1 MEHKQYIMQ
10 EELRANNG
18 ALPIKFVKQQNKV
31 FVQTDDTYYDGYDEG
46 RRYEN
51 YDIERDDMVK
61 DMTPAERMEHYRIIE
76 YNPNVLPDFI
86 NKLLGEN
93 K

>member
-1 MEHKQYIMQ
+1 
-10 EELRANNG
+10 
-18 ALPIKFVKQQNKV
+18 
-31 FVQTDDTYYDGYDEG
+31 VQTDNTYYDGYDEG